1 VLRDD
6 QQHDGFLKAAAMAGC
21 GQNGRWEWLVLAVPK
36 SVGILRT
43 GIAALAARHGA
54 DADRQGDVA
63 LAVSE
68 AMSNAVIHGF
78 IDSSPGALHVI
89 AEHHPGRLIVRV
101 IDDGCGLVPRGDSPG
116 MGLGTR

>member
-1 VLRDD
+1 
-6 QQHDGFLKAAAMAGC
+6 
-21 GQNGRWEWLVLAVPK
+21 
-36 SVGILRT
+36 
-43 GIAALAARHGA
+43 
-54 DADRQGDVA
+54 
-63 LAVSE
+63 
-68 AMSNAVIHGF
+68 MSNAVIHGF